1 MVWHVY
7 LLECADTTL
16 YCGITRDLER
26 RVRQHNGLLAG
37 GARYTRGRR
46 PVRVVAAVACVS
58 QGEALRL
65 EALIKDTPRKDKL
78 ALLQKRGAADPAVAS
93 AANGQAG

>member
-1 MVWHVY
+1 MAWHVY

-16 YCGITRDLER
+16 YCGITRHLER

-46 PVRVVAAVACVS
+46 PVSLIAAVACAS

-65 EALIKDTPRKDKL
+65 EALIKRTPRNGKV
-78 ALLQKRGAADPAVAS
+78 ALLLAWETKESATGCAPAAS
-93 AANGQAG
+93 TG